1 MELIRPLKSHHPLPS
16 VYHIND
22 IYLINDDNLTN
33 NVNLT
38 NDVNLTNEC
47 HITLA
52 INSRSIEP
60 INGPLTR
67 EILAKEGKEPA
78 EVLFLLFDLYRR
90 L

>member
-1 MELIRPLKSHHPLPS
+1 M
-16 VYHIND
+16 
-22 IYLINDDNLTN
+22 
-33 NVNLT
+33 
-38 NDVNLTNEC
+38 
-47 HITLA
+47 
-52 INSRSIEP
+52 EP